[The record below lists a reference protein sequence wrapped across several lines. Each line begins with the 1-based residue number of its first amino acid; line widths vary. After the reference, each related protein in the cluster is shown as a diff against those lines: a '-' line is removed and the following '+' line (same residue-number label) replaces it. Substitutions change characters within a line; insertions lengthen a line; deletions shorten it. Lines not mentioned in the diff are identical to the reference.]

1 MTVGKIQQLSTQA
14 PALVAPP
21 LPPEIRAISPSE
33 RWDHHTIRG
42 LERNSIREFVTG
54 HKDLLTGRVLDFGA
68 GKEGTCLKP
77 QPYRTLIDGEYDAWD
92 LGDMWP
98 IGDYDAILCTQ
109 VLQYVPDP
117 PLLLHWFHGWLKEG
131 GYLVMTY
138 PTSWDEVEDT
148 DLWRFTKV
156 GMEKLLLD
164 QKFEVLHHE
173 RRAEIELGGFKFP
186 LGYGVVARRRG

>member
-1 MTVGKIQQLSTQA
+1 VTIGKIQQLSTQA

-21 LPPEIRAISPSE
+21 RPPEIRAITPFE

-42 LERNSIREFVTG
+42 LERNSIREFVTR

-77 QPYRTLIDGEYDAWD
+77 QPYRDLVSGEYEPWEPDD
-92 LGDMWP
+92 KWP
-98 IGDYDAILCTQ
+98 VPEYDAILCTQ

-117 PLLLHWFHGWLKEG
+117 ALVIHWFHGWLKEG
-131 GYLVMTY
+131 GYLVLTV
-138 PTSWDEVEDT
+138 PTCWDEVEAS
-148 DLWRFTKV
+148 DLWRWTKA
-156 GMEKLLLD
+156 GIEKLLTD
-164 QKFEVLHHE
+164 QKFEVLQVE